1 MLLTDEF
8 LEGTWAQ
15 TRSERR
21 HPVCA
26 HKIDFL
32 LFVEKIG
39 HKKKYGAQPPF
50 ASHFGLSRQRIYSRQ
65 RIG

>member
-8 LEGTWAQ
+8 LEGTWAH

-21 HPVCA
+21 RTVCA
-26 HKIDFL
+26 HKIDCL
-32 LFVEKIG
+32 LFEKIG
-39 HKKKYGAQPPF
+39 HEKKYGAQPRF
-50 ASHFGLSRQRIYSRQ
+50 ASHFGLSRRRIYSRQ